1 MENAQYE
8 TTAQHSAYL
17 GTEPI
22 RKLLLKFSVPCVLS
36 MLVSALYNI
45 VDQIF
50 IGQGVGYLGNA
61 ATNVVYPFT
70 VIALAVSLLIGDG
83 SAALLSLSLGRRDAE
98 EAHRSVGNCISL
110 TVLCAILLT
119 LVGFVWQDDI
129 LRLFGVTAEC
139 MDYAHAYM
147 LPILIGLPFYMFT
160 SACNGIIRADGS
172 PQYAMASTIMG
183 AVMNLILDPIA
194 IFVLHWGVSGAAIAT
209 AAGQVVTALLSALY
223 FRRTKTFKLC
233 RKSFCLHGCTVRTL
247 SGLGVSSLIIQL
259 AIVIVMAVA
268 NNMIN
273 RYGPDSIYGANIPLS
288 AVGIVM
294 KVFAIVIAFAVGIG
308 VGGQPIV
315 GYNFGAGN
323 YRRVKET
330 YHAIVRT
337 VCIVGIIAML
347 LFELCPQALISLFGN
362 ESELYNQYAQLCFRI
377 FLGGILLTCLQKVS
391 SIFLQSMGRP
401 LQSTLLSLA
410 RDVVFFVPALLF
422 LAPRYGVEGMLW
434 AAPIA
439 DVLVGILAALLVVSE
454 MRRLTALE
462 NAPHKH

>member
-17 GTEPI
+17 GTESI

-223 FRRTKTFKLC
+223 FRRTKTFKL
-233 RKSFCLHGCTVRTL
+233 RRESFCLHGRTVRTL

-330 YHAIVRT
+330 YHAVVLA

-439 DVLVGILAALLVVSE
+439 DVLTGILAALLVASE

-462 NAPHKH
+462 NVPHKH

>member
-1 MENAQYE
+1 MENVQCE

-17 GTEPI
+17 GTESI
-22 RKLLLKFSVPCVLS
+22 RRLLLKFSVPCVLS

-139 MDYAHAYM
+139 LDYAHAYM

-172 PQYAMASTIMG
+172 PQYAMTSTIVG

-223 FRRTKTFKLC
+223 FRRTKTFK
-233 RKSFCLHGCTVRTL
+233 
-247 SGLGVSSLIIQL
+247 
-259 AIVIVMAVA
+259 AI
-268 NNMIN
+268 
-273 RYGPDSIYGANIPLS
+273 
-288 AVGIVM
+288 
-294 KVFAIVIAFAVGIG
+294 
-308 VGGQPIV
+308 
-315 GYNFGAGN
+315 
-323 YRRVKET
+323 
-330 YHAIVRT
+330 
-337 VCIVGIIAML
+337 
-347 LFELCPQALISLFGN
+347 
-362 ESELYNQYAQLCFRI
+362 
-377 FLGGILLTCLQKVS
+377 
-391 SIFLQSMGRP
+391 
-401 LQSTLLSLA
+401 
-410 RDVVFFVPALLF
+410 
-422 LAPRYGVEGMLW
+422 
-434 AAPIA
+434 
-439 DVLVGILAALLVVSE
+439 
-454 MRRLTALE
+454 
-462 NAPHKH
+462 PHK